1 MCLHWN
7 PDKSWQA
14 EMNTWF
20 QIHPFWN
27 HNSECTRMH
36 FEIMRGLA
44 LLDLQVLYY
53 LYDHPVGDKEIWGE
67 MVWLLRFNLP
77 DILLKLLLSFL
88 CASFQLTLSDLQ
100 ASFKLPAGFHL
111 ALLQASFELA
121 SSIPL
126 SFLQAYLQ
134 LPSGLSLSS
143 LWALPQNCLKLAWS
157 FLQACFVFPSNLFWL
172 PASFL
177 EVAFRFLQLASNML
191 PACFMLPPS
200 CLWASLELALSLF

>member
-1 MCLHWN
+1 
-7 PDKSWQA
+7 
-14 EMNTWF
+14 
-20 QIHPFWN
+20 
-27 HNSECTRMH
+27 
-36 FEIMRGLA
+36 
-44 LLDLQVLYY
+44 
-53 LYDHPVGDKEIWGE
+53 

-77 DILLKLLLSFL
+77 DIILKLLSSFL

-100 ASFKLPAGFHL
+100 ASVKLPAGFHL

-143 LWALPQNCLKLAWS
+143 LWALPQNCLKLAWCS
-157 FLQACFVFPSNLFWL
+157 LQACFVFPSNLFWL

-200 CLWASLELALSLF
+200 CLWASLELVLGILPIEKLKTLKPLSFALHAQASEAQSHKTLVSCVACKTFRTSKP

>member
-1 MCLHWN
+1 
-7 PDKSWQA
+7 
-14 EMNTWF
+14 
-20 QIHPFWN
+20 
-27 HNSECTRMH
+27 
-36 FEIMRGLA
+36 
-44 LLDLQVLYY
+44 
-53 LYDHPVGDKEIWGE
+53 

-134 LPSGLSLSS
+134 LPSGLSLRS
-143 LWALPQNCLKLAWS
+143 LWALPQNFLKLAWS
-157 FLQACFVFPSNLFWL
+157 FLQACFMFPSGSFQAPCKL
-172 PASFL
+172 PRVSIAIPRLKHASSL
-177 EVAFRFLQLASNML
+177 LHAPSKL
-191 PACFMLPPS
+191 PLSFFGACFELVLDILLIEKFKTLEP
-200 CLWASLELALSLF
+200 LYFVLHAQASKAQSHKTLVFCVACKTFRTSKP

>member
-1 MCLHWN
+1 MAHYI
-7 PDKSWQA
+7 
-14 EMNTWF
+14 E
-20 QIHPFWN
+20 
-27 HNSECTRMH
+27 
-36 FEIMRGLA
+36 
-44 LLDLQVLYY
+44 Y
-53 LYDHPVGDKEIWGE
+53 LYDHPVGDKEMWGE
-67 MVWLLRFNLP
+67 MVWLLRFDLP

-100 ASFKLPAGFHL
+100 ASFKLPAGFHF

-134 LPSGLSLSS
+134 LPSGLSLRS
-143 LWALPQNCLKLAWS
+143 LWALPQNFLKLAWS
-157 FLQACFVFPSNLFWL
+157 FLQACFMFPSSLFGL

-177 EVAFRFLQLASNML
+177 ELAFRFLQLASNML

>member
-1 MCLHWN
+1 MC
-7 PDKSWQA
+7 
-14 EMNTWF
+14 
-20 QIHPFWN
+20 
-27 HNSECTRMH
+27 
-36 FEIMRGLA
+36 RGKTVWRPESSSSLSLDDFNICKYLPGVCA
-44 LLDLQVLYY
+44 LLMLGTHY

-67 MVWLLRFNLP
+67 MVWLLHFTLP
-77 DILLKLLLSFL
+77 DILLQLLLSFL

-134 LPSGLSLSS
+134 LPSGLSLRS
-143 LWALPQNCLKLAWS
+143 LWLPQNCLKLAWS
-157 FLQACFVFPSNLFWL
+157 FLQACFMFPSGLFRL

-177 EVAFRFLQLASNML
+177 EFAFRFLQLASNML
-191 PACFMLPPS
+191 TACFVLPPS

>member
-1 MCLHWN
+1 MTTLSVIRRIEGRWCGCCVLIYLN
-7 PDKSWQA
+7 FSLSFFELSLGMLSANFEQSPSFLRVSVKSAWSFLWA
-14 EMNTWF
+14 Y
-20 QIHPFWN
+20 IRL
-27 HNSECTRMH
+27 S
-36 FEIMRGLA
+36 
-44 LLDLQVLYY
+44 
-53 LYDHPVGDKEIWGE
+53 
-67 MVWLLRFNLP
+67 LLRACF
-77 DILLKLLLSFL
+77 ILLWTLPKLSF
-88 CASFQLTLSDLQ
+88 AY
-100 ASFKLPAGFHL
+100 KLPAGLHL

-134 LPSGLSLSS
+134 LPSGLSLRS

-157 FLQACFVFPSNLFWL
+157 FLQACFMFPSGLFRL

-177 EVAFRFLQLASNML
+177 EFAFRFLQLASNML

>member
-1 MCLHWN
+1 MYQLKTSSERGN
-7 PDKSWQA
+7 P
-14 EMNTWF
+14 
-20 QIHPFWN
+20 
-27 HNSECTRMH
+27 C
-36 FEIMRGLA
+36 GLA
-44 LLDLQVLYY
+44 RIQCSAVKEKY

-134 LPSGLSLSS
+134 LPSGLSLRS

-157 FLQACFVFPSNLFWL
+157 FLQACFMFPSGLFRL

-177 EVAFRFLQLASNML
+177 EFAFRFLQLASNML